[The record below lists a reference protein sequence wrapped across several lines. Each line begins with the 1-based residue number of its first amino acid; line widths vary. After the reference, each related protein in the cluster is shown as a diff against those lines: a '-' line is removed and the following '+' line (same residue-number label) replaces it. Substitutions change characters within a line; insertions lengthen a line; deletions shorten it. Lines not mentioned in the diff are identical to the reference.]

1 MREAY
6 MSTLHILG
14 RFFHGLTFFSLS
26 LTVIFL
32 KYRSRRILLARRLS
46 WLGVFAGCE
55 AMVAWN
61 DLLVT
66 QASNVSLLP
75 PSLRTAILAFGY
87 AYLLAFGIQTFLPR
101 DVYPGRLDLLLLI
114 IQLVWSLPYVLA
126 LLLNPSYTH
135 QIVRIAEALIRYL
148 PGAVGG
154 LLTGL
159 GIRRQS
165 YHTLNHEVRG
175 RVRPYLRLVEASA
188 GLFGILNLV
197 LVPATGFFPNTLLNV
212 EQFSFPVSP
221 LWAVVGLF
229 WMLGLALALTT
240 VQMEI
245 ERWIENV
252 ERIQAL
258 SADRERIGREL
269 HDGIIQS
276 IYAAG
281 LMLEGVQHIIDT
293 DPELAKGQVGRIL
306 KNLNHTIQDIRR
318 YIFDLRSDTPDEALE
333 PGIRQLLRDFQIN
346 TLLETDLSI
355 AGEPSKPFTVERR
368 RHIFQIV
375 REALTNTAR
384 HAHAKRVQINLA
396 YTTEALELTITDD
409 GVGVEALK
417 PSKGHGLRNIRER
430 TRLLDGKLK
439 FDSAPGEGVTLQ
451 LTIPY

>member
-1 MREAY
+1 

-55 AMVAWN
+55 AIVAWN

-66 QASNVSLLP
+66 QAGNVSLLP
-75 PSLRTAILAFGY
+75 PGLRTAVLAFGY

-101 DVYPGRLDLLLLI
+101 DVYPGRLDLLLLM

-126 LLLNPSYTH
+126 ILLNPSYVP
-135 QIVRIAEALIRYL
+135 QVVRITETLIRYL
-148 PGAVGG
+148 PGMVGG

-165 YHTLNHEVRG
+165 YHTLNQEVRG
-175 RVRPYLRLVEASA
+175 RVRPYLRFVEASA

-212 EQFSFPVSP
+212 EQFPFPVSL

-240 VQMEI
+240 VQTEI

-333 PGIRQLLRDFQIN
+333 PGLRQLLRDFQIN

-355 AGEPSKPFTVERR
+355 AGDPPKPFTVERR
-368 RHIFQIV
+368 RHIFQVV

-384 HAHAKRVQINLA
+384 HAHAKRVQIALA
-396 YTTEALELTITDD
+396 YTAEALELTITDD
-409 GVGVEALK
+409 GVGMEALR
-417 PSKGHGLRNIRER
+417 PGKGHGLRNIRER